1 MKFPVYLDNH
11 ATTQIDPVVLQDMM
25 PWLTDNYGNPSS
37 RSHSFGWMAE
47 EAVKY
52 AREISAEMLG
62 VQPDELYFTGG
73 ATESNNT
80 VLRGLTD
87 RTHSGKD
94 HIVCTKVEHSSVLK
108 VFRYLELHG
117 WRVTYLDV
125 DSQGMIDLEQLEREI
140 TDKTLLVSVQAANNE
155 IGTIYPAEK
164 IADVCHRHS
173 CLFHTDAAQAI
184 GKTPLNLADSEIDFM
199 SMSAHKIYGP
209 KGTGLLYVKN
219 RKPAISLTPLLI
231 GGGQEGGL
239 RSGTH
244 NVPGIVG
251 LASALRLIFTN
262 MEQECRR
269 TAQLRDRLYE
279 QLTGRL
285 DNVHLNGSI
294 SGRLPNNL
302 NVSFAGTDISRLLA
316 AIRNIA
322 VSTGSACAS
331 VSASPSHVLEAI
343 GLDEQLKKCSLRFGL
358 GRFNTEEEIDYAAQ
372 AIAEAVRS
380 SSIQ

>member
-155 IGTIYPAEK
+155 IGTIYPVEI
-164 IADVCHRHS
+164 IADICHSHS

-231 GGGQEGGL
+231 GGGQESGL

>member
-25 PWLTDNYGNPSS
+25 PWLTDNYGNSSS

-87 RTHSGKD
+87 RISSRKD

-164 IADVCHRHS
+164 IADICHSHS

-279 QLTGRL
+279 QLTDRL

-380 SSIQ
+380 SSIK

>member
-25 PWLTDNYGNPSS
+25 PWLKDNYGNPSS

-108 VFRYLELHG
+108 VFRYLELNG

-155 IGTIYPAEK
+155 IGTIYPVEI
-164 IADVCHRHS
+164 IADICHSHS